1 MATQS
6 SSDIASLAAQLAA
19 APLPGNDGKT
29 SAISESSRMLPQEK
43 YDRDLSEL
51 FLTEGTTEIAGYKVA
66 SPTLASF
73 MLLELLGNS
82 FVMVENLGQIPANMF
97 TFTTVQAL
105 AVLRFKD
112 TYKLV
117 KMIAD
122 DRDAFDRLVLR
133 MAEEL
138 PASTPVLDIA
148 VAIVELMNNGKR
160 SSAKESPNPKKRQA
174 PAKGKKASSRRGG
187 LSQPA

>member
-1 MATQS
+1 
-6 SSDIASLAAQLAA
+6 
-19 APLPGNDGKT
+19 
-29 SAISESSRMLPQEK
+29 MLPQEK
-43 YDRDLSEL
+43 YDHDLSEL
-51 FLTEGTTEIAGYKVA
+51 FLTEGTTDIAGYKVA

-82 FVMVENLGQIPANMF
+82 FVMVENLGQIPANLF

-117 KMIAD
+117 KMIAE

>member
-19 APLPGNDGKT
+19 APLPGNEGKT

-160 SSAKESPNPKKRQA
+160 SSAKEFSSPKKRQA
-174 PAKGKKASSRRGG
+174 QAKGKKASSRRGG
-187 LSQPA
+187 SSQPA

>member
-1 MATQS
+1 MTTQS

-19 APLPGNDGKT
+19 APLPGNEGKT

-82 FVMVENLGQIPANMF
+82 FVIVENLGQIPANMF

-174 PAKGKKASSRRGG
+174 QAKGKKASSRRGG

>member
-1 MATQS
+1 
-6 SSDIASLAAQLAA
+6 
-19 APLPGNDGKT
+19 
-29 SAISESSRMLPQEK
+29 MLPQEK

-160 SSAKESPNPKKRQA
+160 SSAKESPSPKKRQA
-174 PAKGKKASSRRGG
+174 QAKGKKASSRRGG

>member
-1 MATQS
+1 
-6 SSDIASLAAQLAA
+6 
-19 APLPGNDGKT
+19 
-29 SAISESSRMLPQEK
+29 
-43 YDRDLSEL
+43 
-51 FLTEGTTEIAGYKVA
+51 
-66 SPTLASF
+66 
-73 MLLELLGNS
+73 
-82 FVMVENLGQIPANMF
+82 MVENLGQIPANLF

-117 KMIAD
+117 KMIAE

-187 LSQPA
+187 SSQPA

>member
-19 APLPGNDGKT
+19 APLPGNDRKT

-160 SSAKESPNPKKRQA
+160 SSAKESPSPKKRQA
-174 PAKGKKASSRRGG
+174 QAKGKKASSRRGG

>member
-19 APLPGNDGKT
+19 APLPGNEGKT

-82 FVMVENLGQIPANMF
+82 FVIVENLGQIPANMF

-160 SSAKESPNPKKRQA
+160 SSAKESPSPKKRQA
-174 PAKGKKASSRRGG
+174 QAKGKKASSRRGG